1 MSAEETLGKEATKTI
16 INFLKNNIP
25 KGDIPN
31 IEAEL
36 KKDFTL
42 AKRRSKTAKRK
53 TKRKK
58 TRCLTRTEK
67 KALSF
72 YDIPRNSV
80 KYEDVLPMHQIWT
93 DYMSE
98 TLELHKP
105 IPHINSK
112 GWENFTQTLYKAD
125 FHGSY
130 LHIVRSKCPS
140 YVSKRGICIMDTR
153 NTFKIVSKDNI
164 VTTVPK
170 RECVFEMTVKNVKI
184 TLFGKQLCVRPA
196 ERSTKKI
203 KSHLHPDL

>member
-1 MSAEETLGKEATKTI
+1 MSTEQTLGKGATESV

-25 KGDIPN
+25 KGDVQN
-31 IEAEL
+31 LEAEL

-42 AKRRSKTAKRK
+42 AKQRSKTAKKK
-53 TKRKK
+53 TKGNK
-58 TRCLTRTEK
+58 TRCLTRAEK
-67 KALSF
+67 KALGF
-72 YDIPRNSV
+72 YNIPRNGI
-80 KYEDVLPMHQIWT
+80 KYKDVLPMHQIWS

-98 TLELHKP
+98 TLELQNSVP
-105 IPHINSK
+105 NINSK
-112 GWENFTQTLYKAD
+112 VWENFTQSVYKAD

-140 YVSKRGICIMDTR
+140 HVSKNGICIMDTR

-164 VTTVPK
+164 VTTIPK
-170 RECVFEMTVKNVKI
+170 RECVFEITVKDVKI

-203 KSHLHPDL
+203 KNHLHPDL